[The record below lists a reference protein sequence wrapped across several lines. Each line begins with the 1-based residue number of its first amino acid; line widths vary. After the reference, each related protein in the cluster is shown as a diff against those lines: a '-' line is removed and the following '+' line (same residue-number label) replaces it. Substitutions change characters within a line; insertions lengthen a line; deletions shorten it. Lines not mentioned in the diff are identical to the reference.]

1 MTIFLCQYINT
12 ALLYTFAYHS
22 FGADDRVRVQN
33 RMQDV
38 LVGPFDE
45 FDRRWYMV
53 IGASV
58 TLISIFISVQPHI
71 GLLFKAIGLNL
82 RRCADRGCTQNKRKT
97 KQVTQAEYEDL
108 YTGPEFILQI
118 RYSQILA
125 QIFITMSFSS
135 GLPILYLITFVSLVI
150 SFWVDK
156 YLMLR
161 FFRKQN
167 QFTGDLSRSFV
178 NLLPWAVVPH
188 VLYGFF
194 IYSHPRILES
204 PVVTSFGGSSKYFH
218 TERVG
223 QKHVVIFMAGAIFLL
238 VLMLLEDNLMS
249 IVAFL
254 RKKVTQCGHTLLKR
268 ELKPDENDEMVDAPD
283 LYYELNFEQLCK
295 EFKLAKVEKQKYQML
310 KAKPPKDSTLTPE

>member
-108 YTGPEFILQI
+108 YTGPEFIL
-118 RYSQILA
+118 
-125 QIFITMSFSS
+125 
-135 GLPILYLITFVSLVI
+135 
-150 SFWVDK
+150 
-156 YLMLR
+156 
-161 FFRKQN
+161 
-167 QFTGDLSRSFV
+167 
-178 NLLPWAVVPH
+178 
-188 VLYGFF
+188 
-194 IYSHPRILES
+194 
-204 PVVTSFGGSSKYFH
+204 
-218 TERVG
+218 
-223 QKHVVIFMAGAIFLL
+223 
-238 VLMLLEDNLMS
+238 
-249 IVAFL
+249 
-254 RKKVTQCGHTLLKR
+254 
-268 ELKPDENDEMVDAPD
+268 
-283 LYYELNFEQLCK
+283 
-295 EFKLAKVEKQKYQML
+295 
-310 KAKPPKDSTLTPE
+310 